1 MDESILIVV
10 HPGSLLGDKRIKE
23 WENLYGSY
31 EEYLDKVRDAVNYQ
45 KSIVISPLRNKVIP
59 FKIPKEAMMIK
70 DFVKQE
76 FYLGGGE
83 TLLPILRAEKINNVK
98 ICGEEL
104 WWYSNEER
112 KSSLYLGCVVFYH
125 NLLYKSGTSS
135 RIIRALCYPSK
146 DPPDFRGSF

>member
-1 MDESILIVV
+1 MGDSILVVV

-31 EEYLDKVRDAVNYQ
+31 EEYLDKVEDAVNRQ
-45 KSIVISPLRNKVIP
+45 KSIVISPLGNKDIP
-59 FKIPKEAMMIK
+59 FEIPKETVVIK
-70 DFVKQE
+70 DFVKQGL
-76 FYLGGGE
+76 YLGGGE
-83 TLLPILRAEKINNVK
+83 VLLPILRAEKINNVK

-112 KSSLYLGCVVFYH
+112 RSELYLGCVVFYH
-125 NLLYKSGTSS
+125 NLLYKVGISS
-135 RIIRALCYPSK
+135 RIIRDLCYPSK